1 MDGRTHA
8 FRLSQGVDLRKAIE
22 HYVAAHE
29 IRAGCIVTGLGGLSA
44 VVLRMPGAVDFSHLE
59 GDFEIVSISGTLSVN
74 GSHLHLSV
82 SDGQGVVRGGH
93 LDYGSTVRL
102 SAEIVL
108 LENSQLVFS
117 REYDPDTGFRELV
130 VERARTG
137 RGR

>member
-44 VVLRMPGAVDFSHLE
+44 VVLRMPGAVDFSHLD

-130 VERARTG
+130 VERTRTG